1 MEKIT
6 ETNRIAGVLRKVLVA
21 SLFGAGVLSV
31 TSAHAAGH
39 VGLPKM
45 VTLAEPAGA
54 ISDPLLS
61 AEMNRSKLVAG
72 MLTRW
77 KGEIAG
83 SKVGNFKAELAG
95 LRVDQLVAASN
106 AGKFDEVLD
115 ILDGQAKSS
124 NKPGALSSLEG
135 GVANQG
141 KAIGDVNKDLAY
153 TPLAPCRLFNTIA
166 GQTSALG
173 QLGGAF
179 APNSLRN
186 IVPAGA
192 CGIPATGVKDLFVT
206 FTTLNNTVNSGGF
219 LSMVQTG
226 TPINTQVDIFNIGT
240 QYSSGSAIVPTGDA
254 GQFDVYVAAAN
265 AHVIVDILGYFTNPT
280 SGNITNSIAGG
291 NVFTV
296 TNTNT
301 SSSSTALR
309 GISTSTTSGGI
320 GVWGSQ
326 AGGGF
331 GVYGQ
336 AGAGGYG
343 VYAQAGASG
352 FGLLASAGAGGYG
365 VYGSSSGA
373 GSYGVYSAG
382 NLGVSTSGVLDF
394 GSQTRQM
401 IQLWGGVDKY
411 GIGVQSGTQYFRTDG
426 NAFAGGTGGF
436 AWFEGGTHSDTAFDA
451 GAGGSALMYLTRGA
465 SLVIPS
471 DTDQQIK
478 LRQNSGLLSGIGAQG
493 FTAYMRTNGGIAFF
507 VGGVHSANQN
517 DPGAGGSVLATIQ
530 SGAGSAT
537 VTGNVRALGF
547 TATSDR
553 ASKTDFASVNAKS
566 ILAKVASLPISTW
579 KYIAE
584 QGMGVRHIGP
594 VAQDFMKAFNV
605 GYDDKSISS
614 IDASGVALTAI
625 KGLSEIVQEKDARIS
640 SLEKELAAIK
650 KKLGM

>member
-1 MEKIT
+1 MKNFAGIDKFT
-6 ETNRIAGVLRKVLVA
+6 KPLAGVFAA
-21 SLFGAGVLSV
+21 SILGASV
-31 TSAHAAGH
+31 GIFSTTSALAAGH

-45 VTLAEPAGA
+45 VTLAEPANA
-54 ISDPLLS
+54 ISDPMLS
-61 AEMNRSKLVAG
+61 AEMNRGKLVAG

-77 KGEIAG
+77 KGEIAD
-83 SKVGNFKAELAG
+83 SKVSNFKAELAG

-106 AGKFDEVLD
+106 AGKFDDVLD

-124 NKPGALSSLEG
+124 NRPSAVSSLQG
-135 GVANQG
+135 GVANQS

-192 CGIPATGVKDLFVT
+192 CGIPAAGVKDLFVT

-280 SGNITNSIAGG
+280 SGNMTNSVAGG
-291 NVFTV
+291 NVFTA

-301 SSSSTALR
+301 ASFSTALR
-309 GISTSTTSGGI
+309 GVSTSNGFGGI
-320 GVWGSQ
+320 GVWGSH
-326 AGGGF
+326 AASGF
-331 GVYGQ
+331 GVYGT

-343 VYAQAGASG
+343 VYAQAGA
-352 FGLLASAGAGGYG
+352 GGYG
-365 VYGSSSGA
+365 VYANANGPADG
-373 GSYGVYSAG
+373 YGVFSNG
-382 NLGVSTSGVLDF
+382 KLGVATSSVLDF

-401 IQLWGGVDKY
+401 IQLWGGTDKY
-411 GIGVQSGTQYFRTDG
+411 GIGVQSGTQYYRTDG

-451 GAGGSALMYLTRGA
+451 GAGGTALMYLTRGP
-465 SLVIPS
+465 SLVIPAES
-471 DTDQQIK
+471 DQQIK
-478 LRQNSGLLSGIGAQG
+478 LRANSGLQSGIGAQA
-493 FTAYMRTNGGIAFF
+493 FTAYMRTNGGIAFYT
-507 VGGVHSANQN
+507 GGVHSASQN
-517 DPGAGGSVLATIQ
+517 DPGTGGSVLATIQ
-530 SGAGSAT
+530 SGVGSAT

>member
-1 MEKIT
+1 
-6 ETNRIAGVLRKVLVA
+6 
-21 SLFGAGVLSV
+21 
-31 TSAHAAGH
+31 
-39 VGLPKM
+39 
-45 VTLAEPAGA
+45 
-54 ISDPLLS
+54 
-61 AEMNRSKLVAG
+61 
-72 MLTRW
+72 
-77 KGEIAG
+77 
-83 SKVGNFKAELAG
+83 

-106 AGKFDEVLD
+106 AGKFDDVLD
-115 ILDGQAKSS
+115 ILDGQAKAS
-124 NKPGALSSLEG
+124 NRPSALSSLQG

-291 NVFTV
+291 NVFAA

-301 SSSSTALR
+301 AGFSTALR
-309 GISTSTTSGGI
+309 GASTSTTTGGI
-320 GVWGSQ
+320 GVWGSH
-326 AGGGF
+326 AAGGF
-331 GVYGQ
+331 GVYGQAGTGGYGVYAQ

-343 VYAQAGASG
+343 VYANGPAD
-352 FGLLASAGAGGYG
+352 GYG
-365 VYGSSSGA
+365 VFSSGK
-373 GSYGVYSAG
+373 
-382 NLGVSTSGVLDF
+382 LGVATNSVLDF

-401 IQLWGGVDKY
+401 IQLWGGTDKY
-411 GIGVQSGTQYFRTDG
+411 GIGVQSGTQYYRTDS

-451 GAGGSALMYLTRGA
+451 GTGGSVMMYLTRGP
-465 SLVIPS
+465 SLVIPTES
-471 DTDQQIK
+471 DQQIK
-478 LRQNSGLLSGIGAQG
+478 LRTGSGLQSGIGAQA
-493 FTAYMRTNGGIAFF
+493 FTAYMRTNGGIAFYT
-507 VGGVHSANQN
+507 GGVHNANQN

-530 SGAGSAT
+530 SGAGTAT
-537 VTGNVRALGF
+537 VTGNIRALSF